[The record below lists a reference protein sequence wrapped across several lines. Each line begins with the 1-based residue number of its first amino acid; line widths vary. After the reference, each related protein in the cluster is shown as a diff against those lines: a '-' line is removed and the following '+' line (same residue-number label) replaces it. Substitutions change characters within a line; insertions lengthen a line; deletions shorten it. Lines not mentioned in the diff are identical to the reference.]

1 MCRCVSYR
9 YLIPVWQKHPRVD
22 VFHCLV
28 GETGLEPSLGFQLW
42 ANLLLVIVT
51 WHQRPTMNRCA
62 AFLNRQPG
70 LGPLLIP
77 FFNVAVV
84 TPQPP

>member
-51 WHQRPTMNRCA
+51 WHQRPPPETTSLDVL
-62 AFLNRQPG
+62 FLARVSLAVRETLPVD
-70 LGPLLIP
+70 LLLLMC
-77 FFNVAVV
+77 
-84 TPQPP
+84 